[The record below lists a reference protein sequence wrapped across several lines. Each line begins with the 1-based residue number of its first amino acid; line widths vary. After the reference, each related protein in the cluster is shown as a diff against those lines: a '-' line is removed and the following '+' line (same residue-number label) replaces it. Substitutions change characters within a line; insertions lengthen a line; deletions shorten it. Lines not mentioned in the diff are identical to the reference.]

1 MSPTLDVD
9 YSFLVVFLVFL
20 SENRSCVYAH
30 FCFPTINIVF
40 AIDGVKLTDSLLI
53 LFVKR
58 N

>member
-30 FCFPTINIVF
+30 FRFPIINIVF
-40 AIDGVKLTDSLLI
+40 AIAGVKLTDSVLI
-53 LFVKR
+53 FWVKR
-58 N
+58 I